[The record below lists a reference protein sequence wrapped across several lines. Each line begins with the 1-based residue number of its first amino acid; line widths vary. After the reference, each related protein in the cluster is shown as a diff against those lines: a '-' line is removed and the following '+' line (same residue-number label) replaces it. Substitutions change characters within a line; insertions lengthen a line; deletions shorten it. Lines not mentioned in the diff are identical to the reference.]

1 MARSQTPTDDSTDTD
16 HPPERVKQARR
27 EAHECPECG
36 RALGDRRPQEVQAE
50 LRRSKDTICIVV
62 EFTCGGCGGE
72 LFAEELIPEEVCE
85 APDRL
90 TYHFDGD
97 GYEV

>member
-16 HPPERVKQARR
+16 QPPEQVKQPRR

-36 RALGDRRPQEVQAE
+36 RALGGRRPQEVQAE
-50 LRRSKDTICIVV
+50 LRRSKDTICVVV
-62 EFTCGGCGGE
+62 EFTCGDCGAE
-72 LFAEELIPEEVCE
+72 LLAEELIPDEVWE
-85 APDRL
+85 APDRAA
-90 TYHFDGD
+90 YHFDGD